1 MALNPFFLQGSS
13 SEQRLVQSLINE
25 QLKMYGV
32 EVTYIPRK
40 LINVDNIFTEVES
53 SKFDDNYSI
62 EAYVNTY
69 EGYAGGGDILTKF
82 GMSLKDEVTL
92 TISKE
97 RFEDF
102 ISPFLAAEPDS
113 EVPLSTRPREGDLIY
128 FPLGQRLFEVKFV
141 EHEDPFYQL
150 GKNYVYQLKCELFEY
165 EDEVIDTSIDDIDR
179 QIEDEGYITTLKLI
193 GIGVT
198 ATASAVI
205 NTGYIRQVFLNNDG
219 SGFTSPPVI
228 TFEDPLDS
236 TGTTATAVGI
246 LTTVGGITSLKEI
259 VLTNAGAG
267 YTTIPNILIQG
278 GGGTGAAATCS
289 INPAIVG
296 VGSTG
301 VVSLTVDTA
310 GSGYPIAPTVT
321 IARPDAGATATATV
335 GASGTITEFTITSG
349 GEAYVAAPTVTISQP
364 NRSGSISSFRLNTA
378 GIKTDN
384 VYSQIPGHSSLNSTG
399 VGGFSGSHGQDYEV
413 GDIVTFV
420 GNNGGVSAAGTES
433 RIRIDSVNSDGQVL
447 GFTQLYGG
455 YDYEVSVSSSAGLYE
470 AENISGSMNGDGL
483 RLRVELVE
491 SVVGTT
497 ATGTA
502 VVGAAGSISSITL
515 TNAGGGYTK
524 SPDANAPT
532 VTVSNANQF
541 KNPGVVQA
549 TAVAAVNTSDQVSS
563 IRITDPGSGYVSVP
577 VVTISDPTT
586 IVGIG
591 TYQFNEIIRG
601 STSGAEARVKSWDDM
616 TNTLKV
622 SYVTGTFRE
631 GENIVGTASS
641 AVYSM
646 SSYNADDTYDKYT
659 ENDEIESEA
668 DDILDFTESN
678 PFGVF

>member
-236 TGTTATAVGI
+236 SGTTATAVGI

-549 TAVAAVNTSDQVSS
+549 TAVATVNTSDQVSS